1 MDFVQ
6 YGEIKLQQG
15 DIVLFY
21 SDGMEKDI
29 DVIIEEGLIKK
40 TISKILPV
48 VTSEGEDDKS
58 CLKIEV

>member
-1 MDFVQ
+1 M
-6 YGEIKLQQG
+6 
-15 DIVLFY
+15 LFY